1 MSFSLVA
8 CQLVTPCKQF
18 ATKCAIIGFF
28 TRMNSN
34 VSIEFII
41 VAKDF
46 VAMLAAEQLH
56 FIGSKNILISCIAG
70 VCCAILV

>member
-1 MSFSLVA
+1 M
-8 CQLVTPCKQF
+8 
-18 ATKCAIIGFF
+18 
-28 TRMNSN
+28 
-34 VSIEFII
+34 SIEFFI

-70 VCCAILV
+70 VCSVILV